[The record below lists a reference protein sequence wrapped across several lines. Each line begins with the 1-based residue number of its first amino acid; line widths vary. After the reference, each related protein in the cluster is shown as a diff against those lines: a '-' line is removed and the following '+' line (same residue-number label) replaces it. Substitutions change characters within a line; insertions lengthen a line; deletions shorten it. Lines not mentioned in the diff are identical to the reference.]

1 MVGFKLRART
11 ALLATLNLGNYSE
24 FGLIVAAFGV
34 AYGWIEP
41 AWLAVI
47 SIALSL
53 SFVVAAVLTHRD
65 DRIYSRYRTFWQQ
78 YQRDE
83 RLPDDQLMDTGS
95 ATTDAA
101 HPTVIDL
108 LESEIDNP
116 AQAYLFIGPS
126 NVGKAFVARRFA
138 SGIVASGDDDA
149 ERRAVEGHHPDLVV
163 IAPEGRSSITV
174 DQARGIVADA
184 VRSPLDADRKVFLLE
199 EASLLNDEAANA
211 LLKTIEEPID
221 SSRFVLVAES
231 EEDLPPTVAS
241 RCRTVVFSRVG
252 EPEIAAGLVA
262 RGLDSADAEMTARIA
277 GGRPGLAIALATEPK
292 VAAFR
297 DAWLGVPDQLTDHP
311 GDAYR
316 LVAEVLGATE
326 PLLDAVKRRQQE
338 ELDTMYPDDVPKTV
352 AERHARELARSSDA
366 LHVTGLEL
374 LATFYRDV
382 AAAQFGAPVV
392 NSDVS
397 VSSFTRI
404 APETAV
410 ANADRVL
417 AAVEAL
423 EANQRPQLALASLFV
438 DLGTDA

>member
-1 MVGFKLRART
+1 M
-11 ALLATLNLGNYSE
+11 
-24 FGLIVAAFGV
+24 
-34 AYGWIEP
+34 
-41 AWLAVI
+41 
-47 SIALSL
+47 
-53 SFVVAAVLTHRD
+53 
-65 DRIYSRYRTFWQQ
+65 SRYAGIIGHR
-78 YQRDE
+78 
-83 RLPDDQLMDTGS
+83 
-95 ATTDAA
+95 A
-101 HPTVIDL
+101 VIDL
-108 LESEIDNP
+108 LESEIENP
-116 AQAYLFIGPS
+116 AQAYLLVGPS
-126 NVGKAFVARRFA
+126 NVGKASVARLFA
-138 SGIVASGDDDA
+138 AGIVANGDADA
-149 ERRAVEGHHPDLVV
+149 ERRAVEGHHPDLVS
-163 IAPEGRSSITV
+163 IAPLGRSSITV

-221 SSRFVLVAES
+221 STRFVFVAES
-231 EEDLPPTVAS
+231 EDDLPPTVAS

-252 EPEIAAGLVA
+252 ESEIVDGLVD
-262 RGLDSADAEMTARIA
+262 RGVEADRAEMTARIS
-277 GGRPGLAIALATEPK
+277 GGRPGLAIALATEPQ

-316 LVAEVLGATE
+316 LVGEVLGATE

-338 ELDTMYPDDVPKTV
+338 ELDTMYADDVPKTV
-352 AERHARELARSSDA
+352 TERHARELARSSDA
-366 LHVTGLEL
+366 LYVTGLEL

-392 NSDVS
+392 NRDVS
-397 VSSFTRI
+397 VASFTRI
-404 APETAV
+404 TPETAV